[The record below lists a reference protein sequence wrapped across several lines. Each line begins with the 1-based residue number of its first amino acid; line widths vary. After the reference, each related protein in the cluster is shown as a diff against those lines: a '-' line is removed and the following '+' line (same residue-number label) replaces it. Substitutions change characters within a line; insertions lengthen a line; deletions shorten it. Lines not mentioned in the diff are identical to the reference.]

1 MKNRHFCLSPLGSY
15 FRHCSCNIHHLAL
28 CEEATGV
35 RKKKA
40 LVPVELHLKHAKPKA
55 EYFNFPSEQVTVIN
69 FPSEQVIILRS

>member
-1 MKNRHFCLSPLGSY
+1 MQYSSFGS
-15 FRHCSCNIHHLAL
+15 I

-55 EYFNFPSEQVTVIN
+55 EYFNFPSEQVKVIN

>member
-1 MKNRHFCLSPLGSY
+1 MS
-15 FRHCSCNIHHLAL
+15 
-28 CEEATGV
+28 V
-35 RKKKA
+35 KKA